1 MRYNIIFFI
10 ALIGLLLVGCVE
22 SRDPETLTIALNP
35 SVDTIEVGSTY
46 EDLGAT
52 ATLEG
57 NEYNVNVVE
66 NTVDTTRVG
75 SYRIVYE
82 TSYRTVTRRVV
93 RKVDVIDTTPP
104 VITLK
109 PGIDTV
115 LVDTEWIDAGVEV
128 TDNSGLDV
136 EVEVQ
141 GDVVISMPGEYRI
154 TYIAVDAFGNRSEMV
169 RSVFVVEEE

>member
-1 MRYNIIFFI
+1 MRYNIFLLI
-10 ALIGLLLVGCVE
+10 ALTGFLLVGCVE
-22 SRDPETLTIALNP
+22 SRNPETLTIALNP

-46 EDLGAT
+46 EDSGAT

-57 NEYNVNVVE
+57 QSHTVNVVK
-66 NTVDTTRVG
+66 NTVDTQVVG
-75 SYRIVYE
+75 TYEIVYE
-82 TSYRTVTRRVV
+82 TTYRNVTRRVV
-93 RKVDVIDTTPP
+93 RVVDVIDTTPP
-104 VITLK
+104 VLTLK
-109 PGIDTV
+109 PGVDTV

-128 TDNSGLDV
+128 SDNSGLDV

-154 TYIAVDAFGNRSEMV
+154 TYVAIDAFGNRSEMV